1 MVLESAK
8 SYATVF
14 AEQKVSDAVIL
25 CPAHFNQAER
35 RALKRSAELA
45 GIKVLQLMNN
55 HAAGECKYKYYIG
68 RVGTYLCYFLLQIR
82 ISNR

>member
-55 HAAGECKYKYYIG
+55 HAAGELKYKYYIG
-68 RVGTYLCYFLLQIR
+68 WQ
-82 ISNR
+82 